1 MKNTFQDQTLLV
13 PELKKENLQTKTRII
28 KVFFNL
34 MTTFLEFLS
43 VFEKNRCVVGG
54 IFKMICS
61 FHNEL
66 RLYQANPRI
75 PPLWIRK

>member
-1 MKNTFQDQTLLV
+1 VAGTKNTFQDQALLV
-13 PELKKENLQTKTRII
+13 PKLKKENLQTKPRIVEAI
-28 KVFFNL
+28 FYL
-34 MTTFLEFLS
+34 MRTFLEYLS

-66 RLYQANPRI
+66 QLYQANSGI
-75 PPLWIRK
+75 PPL